1 MPATQLAP
9 APGFIAESRLLTAAH
24 DVAAAVHGGPLGSG
38 RTSLRHPVAV
48 AGLLHEAGYPA
59 HVLAAALL
67 HDVVEDGSIDPGR
80 LEERFGPRIARLV
93 DQPTEDAAIP
103 SFARRKATLRERAVG
118 SGHEAA
124 AIFAADKLAT
134 VRALLERGESP
145 PPEKLEHYRRSLWVL
160 QARHPEV
167 PFLAELAADLRRL
180 TAARRR

>member
-1 MPATQLAP
+1 VPSTELAP
-9 APGFIAESRLLTAAH
+9 VPGFVGGSRLLTAAH
-24 DVAAAVHGGPLGSG
+24 DVAAAVHGGPLGTG

-48 AGLLHEAGYPA
+48 AGLLHEAGYPT

-67 HDVVEDGSIDPGR
+67 HDVVEDGSIDLWR
-80 LEERFGPRIARLV
+80 LEERFGPRVARLV
-93 DQPTEDAAIP
+93 DQLTEDATIP

-118 SGHEAA
+118 SGYEAA

-160 QARHPEV
+160 QARHPEL
-167 PFLAELAADLRRL
+167 PFLPELAADLQRLVAAGRR
-180 TAARRR
+180 